1 MYCLKC
7 KEHTETTNLQHA
19 LSKNNRQLLKGT
31 CVQCGRKK
39 CQFTGGK
46 IDIHSLI
53 GKLPRPKGGFTLPN
67 HKYTGP
73 YNPLDTQLDGNDKPL
88 PGQEPYNQVD
98 AVL

>member
-7 KEHTETTNLQHA
+7 KRKTKSNNVQQVI
-19 LSKNNRQLLKGT
+19 SKNNRSMLKST
-31 CVQCGRKK
+31 CDNCGSKK

-53 GKLPRPKGGFTLPN
+53 GKLPRPKGGFTLPS

-73 YNPLDTQLDGNDKPL
+73 WNP
-88 PGQEPYNQVD
+88 
-98 AVL
+98 